1 MLVGQLQAVVGEI
14 HAAGVVHGD
23 LESQNIKVTPNK
35 TVYILDFEKAS
46 LASPSSQY
54 TDELRH
60 EQARLDYLST
70 VVSEKVSR
78 TPILCIVPLVI
89 RMACCDV
96 KEAYQYC
103 KETTWRCCTVCSTSW
118 SPC

>member
-46 LASPSSQY
+46 LASSSSQY
-54 TDELRH
+54 QDELRY

-70 VVSEKVSR
+70 VVSSKVSR
-78 TPILCIVPLVI
+78 ISISCLVPLVI
-89 RMACCDV
+89 GVACCEF
-96 KEAYQYC
+96 KKAY
-103 KETTWRCCTVCSTSW
+103 
-118 SPC
+118 